1 MEVFKMQNDWKWTQG
16 YYSEAAREKIDEHRR
31 SVPAEV
37 VERGQRDWTALIA
50 EVEAAV
56 ARDVEPSGADA
67 RVLAQRWRGLVAQF
81 TQGDAEIS
89 RGLNRM
95 WSDATHW
102 PKDFKRPWSDAADSF
117 IKQAMNC
124 DGDGAVDGD

>member
-56 ARDVEPSGADA
+56 AHDIEPSGADA

-102 PKDFKRPWSDAADSF
+102 PKDFKRPWSAAADSF